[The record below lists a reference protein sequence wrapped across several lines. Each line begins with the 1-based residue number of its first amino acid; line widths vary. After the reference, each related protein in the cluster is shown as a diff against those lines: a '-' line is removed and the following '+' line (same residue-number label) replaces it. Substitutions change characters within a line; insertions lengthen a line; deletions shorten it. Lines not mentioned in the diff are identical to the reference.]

1 MVQSHAQCGNNPTF
15 DTEDIRL
22 EAHLFG
28 FDRNLYGETI
38 TVKLM
43 EKIRDEIRFSSAEQL
58 IRQMEKDKKAT
69 LLMDFS
75 CCGF

>member
-1 MVQSHAQCGNNPTF
+1 MVQSHAQCGQQSHL

-43 EKIRDEIRFSSAEQL
+43 EKFVMKSVFP
-58 IRQMEKDKKAT
+58 RQN
-69 LLMDFS
+69 S
-75 CCGF
+75 

>member
-1 MVQSHAQCGNNPTF
+1 MQRLPFPQYGVYAGLVKAKGAWYKAMLNVGNNPTF

-43 EKIRDEIRFSSAEQL
+43 EKIRDEIRFP
-58 IRQMEKDKKAT
+58 RQN
-69 LLMDFS
+69 S
-75 CCGF
+75 